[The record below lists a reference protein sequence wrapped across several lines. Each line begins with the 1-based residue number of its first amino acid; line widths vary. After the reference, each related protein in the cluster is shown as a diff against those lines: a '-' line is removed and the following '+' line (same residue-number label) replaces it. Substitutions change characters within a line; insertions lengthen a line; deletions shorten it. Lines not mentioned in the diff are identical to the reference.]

1 MQLQVQKMNI
11 NANFTLRVSMVSMF
25 ENYNLIS
32 TIAVAHLMFLPS

>member
-25 ENYNLIS
+25 ENYNLI